1 MNIFTKPKNEDLE
14 MLIDL
19 IMDATE
25 MNKTVDET
33 DYDSVLG
40 MIWKIKEM
48 KDIIWKADTDYHILL
63 NRIKR
68 S

>member
-1 MNIFTKPKNEDLE
+1 MNIFTKPNDEDLE

-25 MNKTVDET
+25 MNNTVDET

-48 KDIIWKADTDYHILL
+48 KDIIWRADTDYHILL
-63 NRIKR
+63 NRVNR

>member
-25 MNKTVDET
+25 MNNTVDET

-48 KDIIWKADTDYHILL
+48 KDIIWRADTDYHILL
-63 NRIKR
+63 NRVNR

>member
-14 MLIDL
+14 MLVDL

-25 MNKTVDET
+25 MNETVDET

>member
-14 MLIDL
+14 MLVDL

-25 MNKTVDET
+25 MNETVDET

-48 KDIIWKADTDYHILL
+48 KDIIWRADTDYHILL
-63 NRIKR
+63 NRVNR